1 MGALLT
7 KVFLS
12 TSNFKWPISIIRFIT
27 INITAYNAYSTTQ
40 QVQKS
45 GFTNVLNTLLQ
56 EITVESETK
65 EDSGQGSCP
74 GSSGDEAKAR
84 KSKSAKTKK
93 VKKEKTP
100 EEVAAKEARKL
111 AKKKAKALE
120 KKKSEKIEEVKV
132 FRITKVINKDHLKEA
147 AKDDSVVSD
156 KLTTIREEPRL
167 YSIKQ

>member
-1 MGALLT
+1 MSLINALPRFYCRLT
-7 KVFLS
+7 
-12 TSNFKWPISIIRFIT
+12 TM
-27 INITAYNAYSTTQ
+27 
-40 QVQKS
+40 
-45 GFTNVLNTLLQ
+45 LQ

-84 KSKSAKTKK
+84 KSKSTKTKK

-100 EEVAAKEARKL
+100 EEIAAKEARKL

-132 FRITKVINKDHLKEA
+132 FRITKVINKDHLKDA

>member
-1 MGALLT
+1 MNLQSFSSQLIKPQYKWFNFTTVPTTFQPPLT
-7 KVFLS
+7 A
-12 TSNFKWPISIIRFIT
+12 I
-27 INITAYNAYSTTQ
+27 
-40 QVQKS
+40 
-45 GFTNVLNTLLQ
+45 LQ

-84 KSKSAKTKK
+84 KSKSTKSKK

-100 EEVAAKEARKL
+100 EEIAAKEARKL
-111 AKKKAKALE
+111 AKKKAKALD
-120 KKKSEKIEEVKV
+120 KKKSEKVEEVKV

-156 KLTTIREEPRL
+156 KQSDKLTTIREEPRL